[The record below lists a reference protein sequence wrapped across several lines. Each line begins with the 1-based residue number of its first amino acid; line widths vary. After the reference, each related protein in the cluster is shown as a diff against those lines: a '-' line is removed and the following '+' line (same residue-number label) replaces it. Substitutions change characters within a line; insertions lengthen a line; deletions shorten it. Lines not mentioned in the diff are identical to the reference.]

1 MKVFG
6 IGLSRTGTMSLSD
19 ALNRMGIRSVHFPH
33 DPATQREVREF
44 IAGGEQVPFATILAH
59 VDAITDTPATLAFK
73 ALDRAHPQSKFILT
87 VREEEEWLESC
98 RGFWHSVIQPQREAE
113 PRPSVS
119 VYAGLVNRAI
129 YGTEEFQPER
139 FRLAKQE
146 FEARVLRHFSGRA
159 DHLLV
164 LDICGGQGWEELN
177 RFLGRPIPAAPFPHS
192 HRRESV
198 A

>member
-33 DPATQREVREF
+33 DPDTRSEVREF
-44 IAGGEQVPFATILAH
+44 IAGGEQVPFATILTH
-59 VDAITDTPATLAFK
+59 VDAITDTPATLAFE
-73 ALDRAHPQSKFILT
+73 ALDRAHPKCKFILT

-98 RGFWHSVIQPQREAE
+98 RGFWRSVIQPQREIE

-139 FRLAKQE
+139 FRLAKRE
-146 FEARVLRHFSGRA
+146 FEARVLRHFSRRA
-159 DHLLV
+159 DRLLV
-164 LDICGGQGWEELN
+164 LDICGGQGWEELS
-177 RFLGRPIPAAPFPHS
+177 RFLGRPTPAAPFPHS
-192 HRRESV
+192 HRRESM